1 VVGSTSGLVVAV
13 SVHLAIAVV
22 VVVAACRLLPAV
34 DAADAGGS
42 IGHASN
48 RSVLPLL
55 KVVV

>member
-13 SVHLAIAVV
+13 SVHLAIAVG
-22 VVVAACRLLPAV
+22 LLPAV